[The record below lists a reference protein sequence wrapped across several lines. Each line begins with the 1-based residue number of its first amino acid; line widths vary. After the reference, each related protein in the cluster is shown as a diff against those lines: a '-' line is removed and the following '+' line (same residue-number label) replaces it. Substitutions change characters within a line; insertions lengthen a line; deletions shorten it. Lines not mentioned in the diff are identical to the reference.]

1 MKRALSLILSVAM
14 LIGLL
19 PAISLAGTAA
29 AAASD
34 TIVYDFTVSAVSDE
48 SIIHTDDKNTQSVQF
63 SKVTE
68 TSQLNADVSS
78 GLWTYVA
85 SPGFAT
91 ASMYKDY
98 IQARVNPANIDAN
111 GLVLKTSFAE
121 AATYSASVKYNK
133 NAANG
138 RSDIYFVPAATA
150 TSNSWDMT
158 TADGI
163 NGAIADS
170 KNANSTVK
178 LAASVDMHPNAT
190 DSNPFAGN
198 TFDVSA
204 GDYYIVLKVDDDTA
218 KGASDRYFS
227 MITSITLKKTV
238 KRETVESP
246 KYFFTCT
253 AFGQANTFSAPLS
266 LDYTLDSSVSTGYY
280 SWVSQPNIKTANF
293 MAGHISFYTAN
304 YTPNKDNALILKL
317 TLDTDG
323 TYVPSIDYDKN
334 AYQGLLDMYLIKSD
348 YAATKGW
355 NSFDNST
362 IASQIAAFDAESSMT
377 DPSAKVLHVASVD
390 QNSNA
395 SANATN
401 KIAEKLNL
409 TAGEYYLYLVISK
422 GECENTV
429 HNNPRMYGDLKY
441 LTLTKEESGGNEGG
455 NTPSGEAKSLKYE
468 FTLAGSGEDL
478 SAITETNAL
487 FNSKRKLITAG
498 DGNSDTEPGDD
509 WTYLGMSGN
518 YTNTADMRYIT
529 QLLEQGIWGYA
540 SSNSYNVIGLNAI
553 GFKINVPAD
562 GTYTPKVNYLPQSG
576 MGKLYAYIIDDAVNG
591 KTHTNYAGSTK
602 TWNFE
607 TAPANSLSYAMQT
620 LRTDNTY
627 GMPEEMKLAVSGE
640 DTNLISYPT
649 EIRTFTGEPM
659 ALTAGTYYIIFSQD
673 CSSRRY
679 TYINSFELTVPGG
692 NAGGEEEEPTLSGE
706 VDSYTY
712 TFTKTGRSDASG
724 DYLEDKTGAWEGSY
738 KKLPESPK
746 HFGENWAFA
755 GNTHTKASNKS
766 AMVAIGGTYAGTG
779 QTGAPGEWIA
789 FRVKAPYT
797 TKYLISDVK
806 AYTYWTASGD
816 VDIYIA
822 PMDEKFTEGNA
833 IYGTV
838 YMPEGGEYANRKD
851 QKTFSELGL
860 TNATLIGNVNMYANR
875 SGGDALKAENGGI
888 DSLEV
893 SEKAIFELEK
903 NKEYIIFFVN
913 NATDKAVTL
922 NSLKLS
928 YEVPPIP
935 DLDTITATFGKDETL
950 LVGSKLKPSVKY
962 YGEGEELNGSA
973 GTVSFEI
980 IANDDGALI
989 EAENGDVYAKK
1000 PGSATL
1006 RVSGTLDGITKTVD
1020 VTVTIAADDSFS
1032 GVSRTYNF
1040 YQDAYNDGKYAV
1052 TVTGAEN
1059 GDPISEADFKTSKAI
1074 DYSAQRPWA
1083 FVSAVASRPDS
1094 KDVYFGQNASYMD
1107 LSGMAG
1113 EWLAIK
1119 VKVPAPGKYSVDL
1132 CGYTYKNAG
1141 RVEVYMTPYTEDMTF
1156 SYVSDN
1162 IGSLMTADNFIAEA
1176 DFNDSSASSSINQ
1189 PEVGTFVAD
1198 SSLDWTNGEAEY
1210 LMILKTCASKKNS
1223 SKSAVLL
1230 HSVGLVGGK
1239 GISSLEA
1246 KADYT
1251 TIGVGESTKIT
1262 DVIAKNAGGSVLDI
1276 SGAYVEHSVAEGS
1289 EGILKLNAD
1298 GKSFTALAEGTATI
1312 ETLVLIEGSSVTTKT
1327 EITVDDKV
1335 GIKNAY
1341 LYCPEM
1347 LQPGKVASF
1356 LTRLELNNRKIIAD
1370 GEIVGF
1376 EVSNESEAGVLEVSA
1391 DGKKVTAKKAGT
1403 AEVKARVLARGN
1415 VFETDTIVV
1424 TVGAVEMN
1432 YPTTFAIDFREGTYQ
1447 GDSASSLFA
1456 LTNYTAARNWI
1467 FHKIEGISSSYPD
1480 ISLAGSS
1487 GTYSQIVFKDNKD
1500 TNYLAFKVIFPSTGN
1515 YTVDV
1520 TGYCRNR
1527 AAKLDLFVIP
1537 ATEENEA
1544 RLPNLLDVNGE
1555 YYFGSADT
1563 YRATAATGVKNSF
1576 GTKAITSAGEY
1587 IVVFRVASGLAKEN
1601 NGSFGDAWY
1610 PLYIDFVNASTLYR
1624 ADLEVKEGKT
1634 SIEIGEK
1641 IQLFPKLY
1649 GGDGADIPYDDT
1661 VEVIWNSSDANI
1673 ARINAEGVVTGINE
1687 GKAEI
1692 TAMATKDGATV
1703 VSRLEVKVFDNS
1715 GIDMNEEIKVS
1726 YNDTIYAY
1734 GATDIEV
1741 SIAMNSG
1748 RWVTVPSE
1756 YITYTVTD
1764 GEGIVSVSE
1773 DGVVTGVDEGDATIS
1788 LTIDPSWKDG
1798 IENLEVP
1805 DVNIAV
1811 VWDMTV
1817 DPAVFTLRERENAK
1831 INAGRYDWARAEV
1844 NAAKAKADKYVDI
1857 LDTIYDRIVPEGLPR
1872 YYHIGHKYDPLK
1884 FYCRY
1889 CGCNVGLEYGSY
1901 AWKANALQSPWKV
1914 QCPDCNRKFPSN
1926 DFESFYKLG
1935 LSDDKAYWN
1944 YDIALMRHHELF
1956 VCENLDEN
1964 GKCTC
1969 QNVPH
1974 PTNDRMSEAWKAFY
1988 GFGIGY
1994 LENKL
1999 YPEMDEKLGV
2009 VGWGV
2014 DDSLGYKQPY
2024 ISAEKAREIAGPDG
2038 DINDVPGYY
2047 PTYYEKDGYAYYT
2060 DSSGGPV
2067 QYTYVAFYVHDGIW
2081 YGAGTSTPLVK
2092 DAIRSLIDAFIYTG
2106 EAKYGRAGAILLDRV
2121 ADVYPGFEWYDWANF
2136 RGDAYRGKE
2145 VDTVW
2150 STGNA
2155 TIWAEGVDAFLP
2167 IYNDPYVVNYLS
2179 KKAPRYE
2186 VDEKGNW
2193 IYDENGEKIPVN
2205 LKDSP
2210 GALRKHVEKNILD
2223 EVFYSVKNG
2232 KIIGNFGMHQKA
2244 VATAALAYNR
2254 LPETKEMLDWI
2265 LAPGVNY
2272 NTGPQQEKEIAG
2284 GQILK
2289 NLIEEVN
2296 RDGIGNENA
2305 PGYNRGWI
2313 TNLITVADLLAGYE
2327 LYSEADLF
2335 ENVKFT
2341 KMFLGIVRLT
2351 LGGYYGTQTGDSGA
2365 TGSTGIVL
2373 QIDDSLIAYKHTR
2386 DRVLAQAMYL
2396 RNEESTEGLRG
2407 TILDDDPEA
2416 IAKEIEQII
2425 KEDGGLHLDSEMLT
2439 GYGFA
2444 ALRAGADYDSVSDVS
2459 RNNNTRDMAIYF
2471 GANTGH
2477 GHADTMNLFMS
2488 AFGLNVA
2495 PDLGYPEQT
2504 GSQPNRYEWVHA
2516 TISHNTVIVDE
2527 QDQNSSRVAGI
2538 PYHFDDSG
2546 KVKVMDITAPNVYP
2560 QTEEYR
2566 RTVFMIEANDD
2577 ISYGV
2582 DFFHILGGSDHLYS

>member
-29 AAASD
+29 EAPD
-34 TIVYDFTVSAVSDE
+34 TIVYDFTVSAISDE
-48 SIIHTDDKNTQSVQF
+48 SIISTDSKGVQSAQF
-63 SKVTE
+63 SNVTE
-68 TSQLNADVSS
+68 TSQLNASVST

-91 ASMYKDY
+91 TSMYKDC

-138 RSDIYFVPAATA
+138 RSDIYFLPVATA

-163 NGAIADS
+163 NAAIADS

-178 LAASVDMHPNAT
+178 LAASVDMHTNAT
-190 DSNPFAGN
+190 DANPFEGN

-204 GDYYIVLKVDDDTA
+204 GEYYIVLKVDDDTV
-218 KGASDRYFS
+218 KGESDRYFT
-227 MITSITLKKTV
+227 MISSITLSKQVKVDEADKVDSPEYVFNSKAHGASGTV
-238 KRETVESP
+238 AIGGFTSYATINKDISTGAWHYVERYGNVYSTMNLMGDYLQYSSTGLDPVNANALVLMARVDKDGEYTPTVAFENAA
-246 KYFFTCT
+246 FTGRIDLYMVSKAVAT
-253 AFGQANTFSAPLS
+253 EKS
-266 LDYTLDSSVSTGYY
+266 LD
-280 SWVSQPNIKTANF
+280 
-293 MAGHISFYTAN
+293 MASY
-304 YTPNKDNALILKL
+304 
-317 TLDTDG
+317 DG
-323 TYVPSIDYDKN
+323 
-334 AYQGLLDMYLIKSD
+334 
-348 YAATKGW
+348 
-355 NSFDNST
+355 
-362 IASQIAAFDAESSMT
+362 IAAALATSDAIKLCSVDT
-377 DPSAKVLHVASVD
+377 NTASVNPENTYAD
-390 QNSNA
+390 
-395 SANATN
+395 
-401 KIAEKLNL
+401 KINL
-409 TAGEYYLYLVISK
+409 KAGDYYLVSVISK
-422 GECENTV
+422 AQAVSTSKRTFCN
-429 HNNPRMYGDLKY
+429 LKSVK
-441 LTLTKEESGGNEGG
+441 LLR
-455 NTPSGEAKSLKYE
+455 TPDDEGEAKSFKYD
-468 FTLAGSGEDL
+468 FTLAGAGEDV
-478 SAITETNAL
+478 SAITETNTL
-487 FNSKRKLITAG
+487 LGLKKKYLEIG
-498 DGNSDTEPGDD
+498 DGNSDTESGDD
-509 WTYLGMSGN
+509 WSYLGQMGYS
-518 YTNTADMRYIT
+518 TQAARTDYIT
-529 QLLEQGIWGYA
+529 QVTESGLWGYA
-540 SSNSYNVIGLNAI
+540 YSGTSYNPMGKNALGI
-553 GFKINVPAD
+553 KINVPAD
-562 GTYTPKVNYLPQSG
+562 GTYTPKLNYLPQTG
-576 MGKLYAYIIDDAVNG
+576 MGKIHIYVIKPTVNG
-591 KTHTNYAGSTK
+591 KTFKNPSGTNK
-602 TWNFE
+602 TWDFE
-607 TAPANSLSYAMQT
+607 TQSNNSVVFAAQT
-620 LRTDNTY
+620 LQADYAYEGPEATD
-627 GMPEEMKLAVSGE
+627 MFCILSKE
-640 DTNLISYPT
+640 DTDTKFYPT
-649 EIRTFTGEPM
+649 EIRTMTDE
-659 ALTAGTYYIIFSQD
+659 AVDLSAGTYYLLILNEYTGSAVSNF
-673 CSSRRY
+673 Y
-679 TYINSFELTVPGG
+679 TYINSFELV
-692 NAGGEEEEPTLSGE
+692 AGSGEGEEEGPTLTGE
-706 VDSYTY
+706 VSSFTY

-860 TNATLIGNVNMYANR
+860 TNATLIGNVNMYVNR

-989 EAENGDVYAKK
+989 KAENGDVYAKK

-1040 YQDAYNDGKYAV
+1040 YQGAYNDGKYAV

-1074 DYSAQRPWA
+1074 DYSAERPWA
-1083 FVSAVASRPDS
+1083 FVSAKASRPDG
-1094 KDVYFGQNASYMD
+1094 KDAYFGQNASYMD

-1132 CGYTYKNAG
+1132 CGYTYKSGG

-1162 IGSLMTADNFIAEA
+1162 IASLMTADNFIAEA

-1246 KADYT
+1246 KVDYT
-1251 TIGVGESTKIT
+1251 TIGVGESTKVV
-1262 DVIAKNAGGSVLDI
+1262 DVIAKNAGGSALDI

-1312 ETLVLIEGSSVTTKT
+1312 ETLVLMEGSSVTTKT
-1327 EITVDDKV
+1327 EITVDNKV
-1335 GIKNAY
+1335 GIKNVY

-1467 FHKIEGISSSYPD
+1467 FHKIEGISSGYPD
-1480 ISLAGSS
+1480 ISLAGSG

-1563 YRATAATGVKNSF
+1563 YRATAATGVKNTF

-1587 IVVFRVASGLAKEN
+1587 IVVFRVAEGLAKQNE
-1601 NGSFGDAWY
+1601 GSFGDAWY
-1610 PLYIDFVNASTLYR
+1610 PLYIDFVNSSTLYR

-1741 SIAMNSG
+1741 SVAMNSG

-1756 YITYTVTD
+1756 YITYTITD

-1844 NAAKAKADKYVDI
+1844 NAAKAKADQYVDI

-2121 ADVYPGFEWYDWANF
+2121 ADVYPGFEWYDWHTF

-2265 LAPGVNY
+2265 LAPGTNY

-2396 RNEESTEGLRG
+2396 KNEESTEGLRG

-2425 KEDGGLHLDSEMLT
+2425 KEDGGLHLDSEMMT

-2560 QTEEYR
+2560 QTE
-2566 RTVFMIEANDD
+2566 
-2577 ISYGV
+2577 
-2582 DFFHILGGSDHLYS
+2582 